1 MKGHVYRR
9 GKSWSYLF
17 DIGPDPLTG
26 RRRQANGSGFK
37 TEREAWM
44 ACRSAMADYE
54 KGRVVRSS
62 RRKVA
67 DALQEWLDRIEHSIK
82 PSMAQNWRNY
92 AAYYVIPY
100 IGQRDVQDVD
110 GAVCDA
116 LYAKLLAEGRI
127 KAKPR
132 ARPQSVAVHARRLS
146 ATGRVLPCR
155 PYRWDPVRC
164 YRAHPADDPAI
175 GQPIAPRKVGRRAA
189 EETQK
194 AARKKRVPGLEPKT
208 VVNTHRMLHRAW
220 EDFTAWG
227 WVKRNVVNEAHPPR
241 VPRKGRKVWA
251 VPELQAFLRRA
262 RSDRFFALW
271 VLEATSGIRRCELA
285 GARRGLLNLDVGTL
299 AIERTRV
306 SVDGKVIESDG
317 KTENAQR
324 VLALDPFTLAA
335 LRAHVGMLERE
346 RTEFGLDYE
355 DHGLLFCWE
364 NGRPVHPDTIT
375 RRFKKLAAA
384 AGLPEIDLHDVRHS
398 YATMGRDAKI
408 DWKALSKRIG
418 HSDVAFTMKQYVQ
431 TDLEADRQVANTL
444 AELIIGG
451 SLVSV
456 GIVHPVSDAQKP
468 ALAVV
473 HTAAGRCGH
482 DRASGIAASRLQIRL
497 QAAHRRPLP

>member
-9 GKSWSYLF
+9 GRSWSYLF
-17 DIGPDPLTG
+17 DIEPDPLTG

-37 TEREAWM
+37 TEREAWK
-44 ACRSAMADYE
+44 ACRAAMADYE

-62 RRKVA
+62 LRKVA
-67 DALQEWLDRIEHSIK
+67 DALEEWLGRIEHSIK
-82 PSMAQNWRNY
+82 PSMVQNWRNY

-100 IGQRDVQDVD
+100 IGQRDVQDID

-116 LYAKLLAEGRI
+116 LYAKLLAEGRV
-127 KAKPR
+127 KARPR
-132 ARPQSVAVHARRLS
+132 VHPQSVAVHSRRLS

-155 PYRWDPVRC
+155 PYRWDTVRC
-164 YRAHPADDPAI
+164 YRTHPAGDPVI
-175 GQPIAPRKVGRRAA
+175 GQPIVPRKVGRRAA
-189 EETQK
+189 EAADE
-194 AARKKRVPGLEPKT
+194 AARRKPSPGLEPKT

-227 WVKRNVVNEAHPPR
+227 WVRRNVVNEAHPPR

-251 VPELQAFLRRA
+251 VSQLQAFLRRA

-285 GARRGLLNLDVGTL
+285 GARRELLNLDAGTL
-299 AIERTRV
+299 AIEGTRV
-306 SVDGKVIESDG
+306 SVDGKVVESDG
-317 KTENAQR
+317 KTENARR

-335 LRAHVGMLERE
+335 LRSHVEMLERE
-346 RTEFGLDYE
+346 RAEFGLDYE
-355 DHGLLFCWE
+355 DQGLLFCWE
-364 NGRPVHPDTIT
+364 TGRPPHPDTIT
-375 RRFKKLAAA
+375 RRFKKLAAS

-398 YATMGRDAKI
+398 YATAGRDAKI

-451 SLVSV
+451 SLASV
-456 GIVHPVSDAQKP
+456 D
-468 ALAVV
+468 LASTVMRRPKASGGDGPTRQQNSAD
-473 HTAAGRCGH
+473 TAA
-482 DRASGIAASRLQIRL
+482 
-497 QAAHRRPLP
+497 